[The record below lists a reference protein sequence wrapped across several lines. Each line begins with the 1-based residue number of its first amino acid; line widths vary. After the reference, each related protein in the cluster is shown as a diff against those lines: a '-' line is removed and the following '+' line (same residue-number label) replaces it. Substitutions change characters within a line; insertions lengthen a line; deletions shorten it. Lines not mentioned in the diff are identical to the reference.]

1 MEKDFIFGRNSVK
14 EALNAG
20 RDIEYLMVSNGEKR
34 GSILQIINLA
44 KKNNVPVKEVDSRKL
59 DTISGEKHQG
69 VAAILSAHA
78 YSSVDD
84 ILKVAEDKKE
94 APFVVI
100 ADGVEDPHNLGAI
113 IRTAECAG
121 VHGVIIPKRN
131 SAGLSSA
138 VAKTSAGALEYVKVA
153 RVTNISRLIDDL
165 KNKGFWFYCANM
177 DGTPY
182 YGIDFDGA
190 VALVIGGEGKGVSR
204 LVKEKCDFT
213 ISLPLKGKITSLNAS
228 VAAGILMYQ
237 IARKR

>member
-44 KKNNVPVKEVDSRKL
+44 KKNNIPVKEVDSRKL
-59 DTISGEKHQG
+59 DAISGEKHQG

-84 ILKVAEDKKE
+84 ILKVAKDKKE

-131 SAGLSSA
+131 SAGISSA

-153 RVTNISRLIDDL
+153 RVTNISRLIDDF
-165 KNKGFWFYCANM
+165 KNKGFWFYCADM
-177 DGTPY
+177 DGKPY
-182 YGIDFDGA
+182 YDVDFDGA
-190 VALVIGGEGKGVSR
+190 VALVMGGEGKGVSR

-237 IARKR
+237 IARNR

>member
-20 RDIEYLMVSNGEKR
+20 RDIEYLMVSNGKKI

-44 KKNNVPVKEVDSRKL
+44 KKNNIPVKEVDSRKL
-59 DTISGEKHQG
+59 DAISGEKHQG

-84 ILKVAEDKKE
+84 ILKFAENKKE
-94 APFVVI
+94 TPFIVI

-165 KNKGFWFYCANM
+165 KNKGFWFYCADM
-177 DGTPY
+177 DGKPY
-182 YGIDFDGA
+182 YDIDFDGS

-228 VAAGILMYQ
+228 VAAGILIYQ
-237 IARKR
+237 IAKNR

>member
-59 DTISGEKHQG
+59 DAISDEKHQG

-165 KNKGFWFYCANM
+165 KNKGFWFYCADM
-177 DGTPY
+177 DGKPY
-182 YGIDFDGA
+182 YDIDFDGA

>member
-1 MEKDFIFGRNSVK
+1 MEKGFIFGRNSVK

-20 RDIEYLMVSNGEKR
+20 RDIEYLMVSSGEKR

-59 DTISGEKHQG
+59 DAISGEKHQG

-165 KNKGFWFYCANM
+165 KNKGFWFYCADM
-177 DGTPY
+177 DGKPY
-182 YGIDFDGA
+182 YDIDFDGA

-237 IARKR
+237 IARNR

>member
-20 RDIEYLMVSNGEKR
+20 RDIEYLMVSNGKKI

-44 KKNNVPVKEVDSRKL
+44 KKNNIPVKEVDSRKL
-59 DTISGEKHQG
+59 DAISGEKHQG

-84 ILKVAEDKKE
+84 ILKFAENKKE
-94 APFVVI
+94 TPFIVI

-165 KNKGFWFYCANM
+165 KNKGFWFYCADM
-177 DGTPY
+177 DGKPY
-182 YGIDFDGA
+182 YDIDVDGA

-228 VAAGILMYQ
+228 VAAGILIYQ
-237 IARKR
+237 ITRNR

>member
-165 KNKGFWFYCANM
+165 KNKGFWFYCADM

-182 YGIDFDGA
+182 YDIDFDGA
-190 VALVIGGEGKGVSR
+190 VVLVIGGEGKGVSR

>member
-20 RDIEYLMVSNGEKR
+20 RDIEYLMVSNGKKI

-44 KKNNVPVKEVDSRKL
+44 KKNNIPVKEVDSRKL
-59 DTISGEKHQG
+59 DAISGEKHQG

-84 ILKVAEDKKE
+84 ILKFAENKKE
-94 APFVVI
+94 TPFIVI

-165 KNKGFWFYCANM
+165 KNKGFWFYCADM
-177 DGTPY
+177 DGKPY
-182 YGIDFDGA
+182 YNIDVDGS

-228 VAAGILMYQ
+228 VAAGILIYQ
-237 IARKR
+237 IAKNR